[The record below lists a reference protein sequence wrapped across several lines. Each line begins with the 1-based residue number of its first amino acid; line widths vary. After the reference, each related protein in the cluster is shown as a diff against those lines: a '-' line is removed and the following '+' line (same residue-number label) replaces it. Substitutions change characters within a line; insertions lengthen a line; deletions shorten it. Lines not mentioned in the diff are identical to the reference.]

1 MLSVTMVA
9 KDIKIVNQFSMIGI
23 DTLTAE
29 FQDVLGTNRKDK
41 DNLMA
46 YMEIIASVDS
56 KALALV
62 LALQSQFTLTNPA
75 GESVGV
81 ALLLLYTIFHLY
93 NFNNKDHEVHLCE
106 KLTTAALVA
115 VLVQFNWDFGNF
127 VTYYENIMR

>member
-1 MLSVTMVA
+1 MVA

-29 FQDVLGTNRKDK
+29 IQDVLGTNRKDK

-46 YMEIIASVDS
+46 YMEIIASVDF

>member
-1 MLSVTMVA
+1 MVA

-93 NFNNKDHEVHLCE
+93 NFNNKDHEVHPCE
-106 KLTTAALVA
+106 KLTTAAIVA

>member
-1 MLSVTMVA
+1 MVA

-93 NFNNKDHEVHLCE
+93 NFNNKDHEVQLCE